1 MTHDESVE
9 QYFAAM
15 YPNDKDA
22 VLTDAQK
29 SELSSILS
37 ALYDIQERLDDLAE
51 EAGNLVIL
59 SASTMIDAILNKLEV
74 FGVDED
80 MPASVGN
87 EMNEGDDD
95 DGTDAH
101 PYFLVLHI
109 LLTVFYLDYIVMIS
123 P

>member
-1 MTHDESVE
+1 MKQGVDHTMTHEEAVE

-80 MPASVGN
+80 RPASVGN
-87 EMNEGDDD
+87 EMNEGDAVDKDDADD
-95 DGTDAH
+95 DDDE
-101 PYFLVLHI
+101 VLP
-109 LLTVFYLDYIVMIS
+109 F
-123 P
+123 